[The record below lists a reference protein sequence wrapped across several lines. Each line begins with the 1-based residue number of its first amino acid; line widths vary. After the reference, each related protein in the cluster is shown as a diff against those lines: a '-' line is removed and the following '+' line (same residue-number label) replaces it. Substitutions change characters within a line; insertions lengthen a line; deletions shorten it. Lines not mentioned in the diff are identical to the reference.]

1 MGVAVL
7 MSTWV
12 WQAHVLRAAQGSGAK
27 LCRRKGMEAGEKG
40 VFIVRGAK
48 TTGGSRGLVTSE
60 SGRQA
65 LGG

>member
-1 MGVAVL
+1 
-7 MSTWV
+7 
-12 WQAHVLRAAQGSGAK
+12 
-27 LCRRKGMEAGEKG
+27 MEAGEKG